1 MITPLVLH
9 GPEASPFVL
18 DKYGNMQGVS
28 MYDQLHVE
36 WADILYKE
44 VMDDH
49 SPWFHPTRRDGT
61 FDQAFQKFMT
71 GNLNCYS
78 LKNMLATSIEP
89 EIRNPRLLKCYGF
102 ADLVRQSQPN
112 GGPFGKMALWKVG
125 PGKKLLSHRD
135 NFPYHHHIYRI
146 IFNISDHGDDVEIIM
161 NKDRVHVVK
170 GSLFPFRPATE
181 EHSFENKSDKDWY
194 FLAFDFWDKDKHA
207 DLINTIDLT
216 GVLNNP
222 DRIHAIGNVTEKCL
236 SNH

>member
-9 GPEASPFVL
+9 GPGALPFVL
-18 DKYGNMQGVS
+18 DKYGITQGVS
-28 MYDQLHVE
+28 MYDQLHIE

-44 VMDDH
+44 ITEDKAD
-49 SPWFHPTRRDGT
+49 WFHPTRPDKV

-89 EIRNPRLLKCYGF
+89 EARNPNLLKCYEF

-112 GGPFGKMALWKVG
+112 GGPFGKMAVWKVE
-125 PGKKLLSHRD
+125 PGKKLLPHRD

-146 IFNISDHGDDVEIIM
+146 IFNISDHSDDVEIFM
-161 NKDRVHVVK
+161 DKKRVHVVK
-170 GSLFPFRPATE
+170 GLTFPFRPATE

-194 FLAFDFWDKDKHA
+194 FLAFDFWDKEKHA
-207 DLINTIDLT
+207 ELVKTVDLS

-222 DRIHAIGNVTEKCL
+222 ARIFGIGNVTEKCL
-236 SNH
+236 STH